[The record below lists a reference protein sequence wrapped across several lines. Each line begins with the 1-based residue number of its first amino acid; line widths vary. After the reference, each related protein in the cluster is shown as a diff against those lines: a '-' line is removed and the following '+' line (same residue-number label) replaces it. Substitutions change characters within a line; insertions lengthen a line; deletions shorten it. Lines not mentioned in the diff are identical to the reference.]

1 LRTSENPQ
9 KAKFAEFFTCE
20 LRRIPI
26 LGRWAILSA
35 TRVSF
40 LYLSGGSNRSILSGF
55 CSRFSSVGSLRSR
68 LHSCLTSVVKSHN
81 RADQAYERRQENCP
95 NHRFRYY
102 FGLWT
107 VGLRLFQHT
116 EARGDLLRTTLLG
129 ASVKIALVTPN
140 FHSVRVARC
149 QIHRRFIAAIYT
161 VPY

>member
-40 LYLSGGSNRSILSGF
+40 LYLSGGSSNRSILSGF

-81 RADQAYERRQENCP
+81 RADQPYERRQENCP
-95 NHRFRYY
+95 DHRN
-102 FGLWT
+102 
-107 VGLRLFQHT
+107 Q
-116 EARGDLLRTTLLG
+116 GDK
-129 ASVKIALVTPN
+129 VV
-140 FHSVRVARC
+140 RC
-149 QIHRRFIAAIYT
+149 QLPEIARQRQE
-161 VPY
+161 VPESKPHYDNEGQN